1 MKSQL
6 LSIQEAA
13 DVLGL
18 KSKASLYRKIKAGQ
32 LKTYVGPNGTPRIA
46 REGLE
51 EVWASITRTR
61 IDSPRPRRASAEPAE
76 PLRPLDERL
85 RQAVVIDQAPHSVPR
100 NGDADI
106 PDYNESRARSEFEK
120 ANLLELERRQKEGL
134 LVPRKEVET
143 TWATVI
149 TMAKTKILGVPSRV
163 KQRIPHLSLE
173 EVDIISAIIREALQ
187 EIADQAEATDD

>member
-51 EVWASITRTR
+51 DVWASITRTR

-134 LVPRKEVET
+134 LLERKLVDA
-143 TWATVI
+143 TWAKLVT
-149 TMAKTKILGVPSRV
+149 TAKTKILGVPSRV
-163 KQRIPHLSLE
+163 RQRIPHLSLE
-173 EVDIISAIIREALQ
+173 EIDIISGIIREALQ
-187 EIADQAEATDD
+187 EIAEGEAEEDE